1 MITSRCMTCTYIYLL
16 KIIFPITRPS
26 NWHIGLLKMAS
37 LISKIVAEIDYS
49 VKMIFVFVKNHTS
62 TFWPRNWHFH
72 DLELKLSLHMT
83 LKMTL
88 NYKNKAINGFFHS
101 KSHEKEVLHML
112 PALFVQ
118 KWYFHSLHP
127 KIDLLTLKMTLNN
140 PINFRNGRS
149 FSVIFVQK

>member
-1 MITSRCMTCTYIYLL
+1 
-16 KIIFPITRPS
+16 
-26 NWHIGLLKMAS
+26 
-37 LISKIVAEIDYS
+37 
-49 VKMIFVFVKNHTS
+49 
-62 TFWPRNWHFH
+62 
-72 DLELKLSLHMT
+72 MT

-88 NYKNKAINGFFHS
+88 NHKNKAINGFSNS

-118 KWYFHSLHP
+118 QWYFHSLDP
-127 KIDLLTLKMTLNN
+127 KMGLLTLKMTLNN